1 MQTLIIG
8 NGFDIDHNLPT
19 KYKDFLCFIE
29 EVNVVKG
36 MSDNKIK
43 KIYLDDSDLKTYIKQ
58 LFLASEK
65 TQVKNEVISLLEANM
80 WIDYFLR
87 VKEEFGDNWI
97 DFESEISQVVQELE
111 NVKDYVAGEMK
122 KGTTNI
128 NVPDYMKRKLDKISF
143 DAVAI
148 YKDGSYKTIN
158 EYI

>member
-143 DAVAI
+143 
-148 YKDGSYKTIN
+148 
-158 EYI
+158 EQ

>member
-58 LFLASEK
+58 LFLILE
-65 TQVKNEVISLLEANM
+65 QPVISPIQNLSNCLQILLLLAKN
-80 WIDYFLR
+80 
-87 VKEEFGDNWI
+87 
-97 DFESEISQVVQELE
+97 SQSTYLLQ
-111 NVKDYVAGEMK
+111 A
-122 KGTTNI
+122 
-128 NVPDYMKRKLDKISF
+128 KISLHF
-143 DAVAI
+143 
-148 YKDGSYKTIN
+148 
-158 EYI
+158 

>member
-111 NVKDYVAGEMK
+111 NGNLNLEDSIKKFEEGMAISKKCNEILEEAEKKITVLIKKD
-122 KGTTNI
+122 
-128 NVPDYMKRKLDKISF
+128 
-143 DAVAI
+143 
-148 YKDGSYKTIN
+148 DGVEEEN
-158 EYI
+158 FE